1 MFYRLASARL
11 PLLVQGSSIA
21 SARLQPCTS
30 IVLVGTDR
38 ARQEPCASLR
48 KLGFGFKKQHI
59 FTDLH
64 MPEIVSLQQ

>member
-1 MFYRLASARL
+1 MIYRLASARL
-11 PLLVQGSSIA
+11 QS
-21 SARLQPCTS
+21 CTS

-38 ARQEPCASLR
+38 ARQEPCASLGLR